1 MTPIY
6 KHNISLKR
14 QQMRSTSSILKILF
28 TNFEKILILENNRG
42 IIDSELERTEGFY
55 EINSTKPI
63 FG

>member
-14 QQMRSTSSILKILF
+14 QQMRDASSISKILF
-28 TNFEKILILENNRG
+28 TIFEKTLILENKCD

-63 FG
+63 SG